1 MKFSK
6 IMESVPRD
14 DGIHVG
20 AASPLD
26 FGAGNEEQAFPC
38 GREEEYVIWRVARR
52 TLDSTA
58 DGDELEDVLRTAT
71 AAFVNELEEIAPT
84 FIAKWR
90 TRGAR
95 RAGADR
101 RTLTKEGQRRC
112 KALRTKMKQFM
123 QEGTERGAYGTTLT
137 RDGFVT
143 TIGHDDATFGHVRI
157 FRRCF
162 EVEDLW
168 GIVRTLLMDGDEVAG
183 SEDGRPVFQT
193 VEGGRAK
200 PAEGRKERMQARLS
214 GSGEQL
220 ASFVKARLIERGVI
234 SRDAVAAD
242 EVTVLWN
249 AAKTMPRQAFHSDY
263 GAQEHGFSV
272 ITPLDGAIPL
282 SLLPLR
288 PRDENDRLCVAILQ
302 PGDVVVF
309 AGDVNHA
316 GTPGLGCV
324 PCRRLHVYLRFP
336 PPGGTVEPGQVIPRH
351 EESGL
356 RTHPTTFSTGTKKR
370 APETSTK
377 KTPASKKKKTSA
389 PKSKRS
395 RR

>member
-38 GREEEYVIWRVARR
+38 GREEEYVIRRVARR

-58 DGDELEDVLRTAT
+58 RGGELEDALRTAT

-84 FIAKWR
+84 FIARWR
-90 TRGAR
+90 TRGADGRAPTER
-95 RAGADR
+95 RSRRRDSEGA
-101 RTLTKEGQRRC
+101 RRC
-112 KALRTKMKQFM
+112 VQSMKLFT

-143 TIGHDDATFGHVRI
+143 TFGHDDATFGHVRI

-162 EVEDLW
+162 EDEDLW
-168 GIVRTLLMDGDEVAG
+168 GMMRTLLMDGDEVPG

-200 PAEGRKERMQARLS
+200 PAEGREERMQVRLS

-220 ASFVKARLIERGVI
+220 ASFVKAHLIERNVI
-234 SRDAVAAD
+234 SSDAVAAD

-272 ITPLDGAIPL
+272 ITPLDGAIQL
-282 SLLPLR
+282 SLLRLR

-324 PCRRLHVYLRFP
+324 PARRLHVYLTFP
-336 PPGGTVEPGQVIPRH
+336 PPGGTVERGQVIPRH
-351 EESGL
+351 EEGGL
-356 RTHPTTFSTGTKKR
+356 RTYPTTFSTGT
-370 APETSTK
+370 TK
-377 KTPASKKKKTSA
+377 KTPASKKKKKTSA

-395 RR
+395 R